1 VHWDDTAVS
10 RWLEPLVSRTGEFA
24 DVFGERLREVSL
36 DWRDGQVREVRVR
49 REEGVGAR
57 WRFQNEERFAFVPGA
72 DEGSVRE
79 AVRALRSAAGKDP
92 LPIRAPKAAAGDDAE
107 ASAEADRWTRRLTG
121 VLGRHAPR
129 HRLLWRSIETERRV
143 VASGSPSPAASS
155 RRRLVSLEGRFTAAS
170 RHGDEER
177 PIAFHAPDA
186 DATPDELRSALTAAA
201 APRDPP
207 VAVGA
212 GETDVVL
219 AAGSAA
225 VLFHE
230 ILGHALEADAASSPL
245 SALKDARVA
254 VAELDVHDDAR
265 RLDLFGGYERDDEG
279 TSPRPVKLLHSGHL
293 GSRMTDRAHARS
305 GGSSGHGRRAGP
317 AEAPMP
323 RCSNVVVRAGSAT
336 SEEIAR
342 RVADGLWIEEFQ
354 SGSVELSG
362 GTFRLRFPRARRLR
376 RGRFTEEV
384 GPGILAG
391 EILTALKNVEP
402 VLGREARPCRSL
414 GWCSRDGQVVPVQGE
429 APDVLIRRL
438 AVRPSP

>member
-1 VHWDDTAVS
+1 MHWDETAVS
-10 RWLEPLVSRTGEFA
+10 RWLEPLVSRAGEIA
-24 DVFGERLREVSL
+24 DVFGERMREVSL
-36 DWRDGQVREVRVR
+36 EWRDGQVHDVRVR

-57 WRFQNEERFAFVPGA
+57 WRFQGEERFAFVPGA
-72 DEGSVRE
+72 GEASVRE
-79 AVRALRSAAGKDP
+79 AVRALRSAAGKEP
-92 LPIRAPKAAAGDDAE
+92 LPIRAPREAGDDE
-107 ASAEADRWTRRLTG
+107 DASAEADRWTRRLTG
-121 VLGRHAPR
+121 ILGRHAPR
-129 HRLLWRSIETERRV
+129 HRFLWRAIQTERRV
-143 VASGSPSPAASS
+143 VASGSSAPAAAS

-186 DATPDELRSALTAAA
+186 DSTPDELRALLTAAA
-201 APRDPP
+201 APRDRP
-207 VAVGA
+207 VEIGA

-230 ILGHALEADAASSPL
+230 ILGHALEADAAPSPL
-245 SALKDARVA
+245 SMLKDARVA

-293 GSRMTDRAHARS
+293 GSRLTDRAHGRA
-305 GGSSGHGRRAGP
+305 GGSTGHGRRSGP

-323 RCSNVVVRAGSAT
+323 RCSNLVVPAGSAT
-336 SEEIAR
+336 SDEIAR
-342 RVADGLWIEEFQ
+342 RVGDGIWIEEFQ
-354 SGSVELSG
+354 GGSVELSG
-362 GTFRLRFPRARRLR
+362 GTFRLRFPRGRRLR
-376 RGRFTEEV
+376 RGRFTEEL

-402 VLGREARPCRSL
+402 VLGRESRPCRSL
-414 GWCSRDGQVVPVQGE
+414 GWCARDGQIVPVQGA

-438 AVRPSP
+438 AVRPSL